1 MGNNIINENIITNL
15 TCLNFFSTL
24 LKETLDYF
32 YSFFEKRIKQL
43 PLFQEQK
50 IMNKRINFI
59 VH

>member
-1 MGNNIINENIITNL
+1 MGINNINENTTMNL
-15 TCLNFFSTL
+15 TSFNVLSTL

>member
-1 MGNNIINENIITNL
+1 MGNNIINENIIMNL

-32 YSFFEKRIKQL
+32 YSFFKKEL
-43 PLFQEQK
+43 SNFPLFQEQK
-50 IMNKRINFI
+50 IMKKKINFI